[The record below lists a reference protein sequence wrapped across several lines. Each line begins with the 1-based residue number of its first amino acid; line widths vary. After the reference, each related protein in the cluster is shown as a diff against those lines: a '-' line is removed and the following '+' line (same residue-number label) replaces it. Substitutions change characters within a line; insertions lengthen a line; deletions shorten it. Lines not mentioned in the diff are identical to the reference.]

1 MKRFYTKVL
10 ALVMSVLLLLCS
22 TASIGCKKPDS
33 EIWIDPNRTQLY
45 VGLKENGIGREWLD
59 EIVKEYEKIRTDVQV
74 IVEPKNTEFDT
85 DQLKATISYNRQ
97 DMYFVAMIDY
107 YNFINADG
115 TSDLLYDMTD
125 AVTAENGTEGSIWD
139 KMREGDKNF
148 FNVGTEESKKIYGIP
163 YTSSYWGLIYDKDFF
178 RGMGL
183 YDLDGYI
190 GIDGVEG
197 TEDDFFGPDGMEG
210 TFDDGLPPTWEDMK
224 LLMDVMVG
232 KGITPFT
239 WTGQYYTYRT
249 QWLNSVIA
257 SYEGVEDFNIRY
269 SFDGVDSHA
278 NVGEINSSNAYKL
291 IEQDGLKAALT
302 VAKHIASNPN
312 YYSNKVTNLSQSHKQ
327 AQLEFVKSV
336 KSGKPI
342 GFLIDGEWWLRES
355 YDANFATIDDM
366 HSRRFGIL
374 PLPRATRAEVGTP
387 VTNVC
392 DHYSSIFINSNC
404 PANKVAAA
412 KELFSF
418 LQNESSLLTFSY
430 YTNMVRSLDYELSDE
445 RLAEMGYFSSDPKYA
460 STGREF
466 GYFTKNIYN
475 TRLADP
481 TTTLTPWQPTS
492 DTTRLMTTLLAY
504 RKWGFSAVIDNTPFE
519 NPLICLRA
527 NESLTEE
534 EYFLAIYKYWDN
546 YFSKK

>member
-45 VGLKENGIGREWLD
+45 VGLKENGIGREWID

-97 DMYFVAMIDY
+97 DMYFVSMLDY

-148 FNVGTEESKKIYGIP
+148 FNVGTEENKKIYGIP
-163 YTSSYWGLIYDKDFF
+163 YCSSYWGLIYDKDFF

-210 TFDDGLPPTWEDMK
+210 TFDDGLPATWEDMK

-342 GFLIDGEWWLRES
+342 GFLIESGWWENEAKNYFAEMEKSYGSEYAYGQRNFGWLPFPKFIGTEGIPDQTNDKAVLFGGAGDSSVGACIISKKTEKADIAKDFVKFAHTDAMLELFTVKTGMERSFNYEMSDENYAKLSPYAREIMELTQNPNVEIAGGKIS
-355 YDANFATIDDM
+355 NATRSNNRTFFNNWGFGSKLTFATVSD
-366 HSRRFGIL
+366 
-374 PLPRATRAEVGTP
+374 PLIT
-387 VTNVC
+387 
-392 DHYSSIFINSNC
+392 FINN
-404 PANKVAAA
+404 A
-412 KELFSF
+412 
-418 LQNESSLLTFSY
+418 SLSVNDY
-430 YTNMVRSLDYELSDE
+430 LDGI
-445 RLAEMGYFSSDPKYA
+445 RK
-460 STGREF
+460 
-466 GYFTKNIYN
+466 IYN
-475 TRLADP
+475 AETWKNL
-481 TTTLTPWQPTS
+481 
-492 DTTRLMTTLLAY
+492 
-504 RKWGFSAVIDNTPFE
+504 K
-519 NPLICLRA
+519 
-527 NESLTEE
+527 
-534 EYFLAIYKYWDN
+534 
-546 YFSKK
+546 